1 MNQSIVGAAAVL
13 MLAVHGA
20 AYADPAS
27 RPIGTTVSVQDTGS
41 ETAPAFRGQNLGVM
55 YGGTLPSNGSEGV
68 VQSANSLPAGFT
80 TGTAPQVQARIEAR
94 YFAMH
99 GPAILAGR

>member
-1 MNQSIVGAAAVL
+1 
-13 MLAVHGA
+13 
-20 AYADPAS
+20 
-27 RPIGTTVSVQDTGS
+27 
-41 ETAPAFRGQNLGVM
+41 M

-80 TGTAPQVQARIEAR
+80 SGTAPQVQARIEAR
-94 YFAMH
+94 YFAVH